1 MLRESLNH
9 CAGPKKSSGET
20 PSCSTSRPSHSST
33 LFGLSVA
40 NSARHPVL
48 PRAGRSPW
56 RSISTHT
63 AWFATGGG
71 MRRVTEPAE
80 GEESN
85 TRTAGLRVTPAGDW
99 HLCPGSPRTSTSQNI
114 YHTGN
119 FYPRDPFEKQ
129 SERFSID
136 QAPRRLAVLWETSVE
151 WEQRRRSTGV
161 ELYLG
166 VALVERSARSV
177 LTRASWVNLPTDA
190 CHS

>member
-1 MLRESLNH
+1 MR
-9 CAGPKKSSGET
+9 GTQKSRGET
-20 PSCSTSRPSHSST
+20 PSCSTSRPYHSST

-40 NSARHPVL
+40 NSARHLVL

-56 RSISTHT
+56 QSTSTHT

-71 MRRVTEPAE
+71 VRRVTGPAGGE
-80 GEESN
+80 GSN
-85 TRTAGLRVTPAGDW
+85 TLTAGLRVTPAGDW
-99 HLCPGSPRTSTSQNI
+99 HLCPNSPRTSTSQNI
-114 YHTGN
+114 YHTAN
-119 FYPRDPFEKQ
+119 FYLRDPFEKQ

-136 QAPRRLAVLWETSVE
+136 QAPRRLAALWETSVE
-151 WEQRRRSTGV
+151 WEQWRRCTGV

-166 VALVERSARSV
+166 VAIVERSARSV